1 MLVKVSGCSGL
12 STLLCRSRTFSSS
25 SAATSYFPCFEYVCA
40 RFAMLVKVSGCSGPS
55 TLLCRSRTFSSSR
68 TPEST
73 LGTQIQKVENFQI
86 FIRTVLGNFYPDGG
100 SGSGFGQILSRHGSG
115 LPQTAIFTFFRFKTP
130 NFRFA
135 APLEAYHASYKHF
148 VD

>member
-1 MLVKVSGCSGL
+1 MVAVD
-12 STLLCRSRTFSSS
+12 
-25 SAATSYFPCFEYVCA
+25 
-40 RFAMLVKVSGCSGPS
+40 
-55 TLLCRSRTFSSSR
+55 R

-73 LGTQIQKVENFQI
+73 LGTQIRKVENFQI

-100 SGSGFGQILSRHGSG
+100 SG
-115 LPQTAIFTFFRFKTP
+115 LPQTAIFTFFHFKTP
-130 NFRFA
+130 IFRFA